1 LRSPATILARIASV
15 SHLLSSNT
23 NASMMCRR
31 SISFWLAK
39 NCRAW
44 L

>member
-1 LRSPATILARIASV
+1 LRSPATILVRIASL
-15 SHLLSSNT
+15 SHLLSSKV
-23 NASMMCRR
+23 NASMMCCC
-31 SISFWLAK
+31 STSDWLTK